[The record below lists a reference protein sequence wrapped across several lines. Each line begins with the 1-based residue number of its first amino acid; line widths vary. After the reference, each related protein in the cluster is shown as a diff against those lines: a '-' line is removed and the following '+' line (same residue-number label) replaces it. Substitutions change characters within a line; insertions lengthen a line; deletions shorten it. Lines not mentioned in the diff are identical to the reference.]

1 MLSVRYGNRRL
12 EMKPGK
18 RAIEVGD
25 LDNLVPTLNFVREA
39 AGAGELDKLLMAA
52 KASRVIRHA
61 PRLHRFAAQR
71 PPSARGPW
79 RLGRPKCVPVTH

>member
-18 RAIEVGD
+18 PAIEVGD
-25 LDNLVPTLNFVREA
+25 LDSLVPTLNLVREA
-39 AGAGELDKLLMAA
+39 AGAGELDKLMMAA

-61 PRLHRFAAQR
+61 PQTPEVRCTA
-71 PPSARGPW
+71 PS
-79 RLGRPKCVPVTH
+79 LRPKPPLEARQAEMRTK